1 MITIHNSE
9 WCSAINAVHCLH
21 GYSAEHVER
30 LYVVLAVMLSI
41 VIDCYHLFC
50 MVIDGCGCL
59 SNVIH
64 NYGWLLTVIRGYV

>member
-1 MITIHNSE
+1 
-9 WCSAINAVHCLH
+9 
-21 GYSAEHVER
+21 
-30 LYVVLAVMLSI
+30 MLSI

-64 NYGWLLTVIRGYV
+64 NYGWLLTVIRGYVVIGYVWLLMVIECYSWLCILIGYVWLLMVMDAS